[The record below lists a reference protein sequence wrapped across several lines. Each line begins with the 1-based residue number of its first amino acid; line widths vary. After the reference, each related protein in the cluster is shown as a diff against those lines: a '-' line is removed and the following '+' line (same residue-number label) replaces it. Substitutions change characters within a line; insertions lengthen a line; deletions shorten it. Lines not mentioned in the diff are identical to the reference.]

1 MRQHVDETREDS
13 PLELW
18 CRAKTHGDPQAW
30 AAFQQ
35 SLQETVLTWFHDH
48 PGSQAVCRLHSER
61 HFVALAFERL
71 RQTLSQR
78 QMIYETLSEVL
89 LYLRAS
95 LNGVILETLRAA
107 KRAGGVPNLGL
118 DGEDACDSSQV
129 WQKLQALLSSE
140 REQRLASLLFHCGLS
155 PADIVRAYPN
165 EWNDVHEVVRLRRRI
180 FMYFLQRLADH
191 SPSVISLE
199 RG

>member
-1 MRQHVDETREDS
+1 MQNVDETREDS

-18 CRAKTHGDPQAW
+18 RRAQTHGDPQAW
-30 AAFQQ
+30 AAFQRG
-35 SLQETVLTWFHDH
+35 LEETVLTWFHGH
-48 PGSQAVCRLHSER
+48 PGSQAACRLHSER

-71 RQTLSQR
+71 RQALSQR
-78 QMIYETLSEVL
+78 QMICETLSEVA

-95 LNGVILETLRAA
+95 LNGVILETLRTS
-107 KRAGGVPNLGL
+107 KQTGGVPSLWL

-129 WQKLQALLSSE
+129 WQKLHALLESE
-140 REQRLASLLFHCGLS
+140 REQRLASLLYHCGLS
-155 PADIVRAYPN
+155 PADIVCVCPH
-165 EWNDVHEVVRLRRRI
+165 EWKDVQEVARLRRRI
-180 FMYFLQRLADH
+180 FLHFLQGLAEQ

>member
-1 MRQHVDETREDS
+1 MQNVDETREDS

-30 AAFQQ
+30 AAFQR
-35 SLQETVLTWFHDH
+35 SLEETVLTWFHSH
-48 PGSQAVCRLHSER
+48 PGSQAACRLHSER
-61 HFVALAFERL
+61 HFVALTFKRL
-71 RQTLSQR
+71 RQALSQR
-78 QMIYETLSEVL
+78 QMICETLSEVL

-95 LNGVILETLRAA
+95 LNGVILETLRAS
-107 KRAGGVPNLGL
+107 KRTGGVPSLWL

-140 REQRLASLLFHCGLS
+140 REQRLASLLYHCGLS
-155 PADIVRAYPN
+155 PADIERACPH
-165 EWNDVHEVVRLRRRI
+165 EWNDVHEVARLRRRI
-180 FMYFLQRLADH
+180 FMHFLQGLADH

>member
-1 MRQHVDETREDS
+1 MRQDVDETREDS

-18 CRAKTHGDPQAW
+18 RRAQTNVDSQAW
-30 AAFQQ
+30 AAFQHG
-35 SLQETVLTWFHDH
+35 LEETVLTWFHDH
-48 PGSQAVCRLHSER
+48 AGSQAACRLHSER

-78 QMIYETLSEVL
+78 QMICETLSEVL

-95 LNGVILETLRAA
+95 LCGVILERLRAS
-107 KRAGGVPNLGL
+107 KRTGGVPSIWL
-118 DGEDACDSSQV
+118 DGGDACDSSQV
-129 WQKLQALLSSE
+129 WQELQALPSSE
-140 REQRLASLLFHCGLS
+140 REQRLAFLLYHCGLS
-155 PADIVRAYPN
+155 PADIVRACPHG
-165 EWNDVHEVVRLRRRI
+165 WNDVHEVARLRRRI
-180 FMYFLQRLADH
+180 FMHFLQGPADH